1 MGAQEAGAASDQYTL
16 FEMHEITP
24 ERSFLAKLWL
34 SLGHI
39 TAKRSV
45 DYVIIIV
52 GGSAR
57 LIFGRIDQECLSAVS
72 GRRRSIVLT
81 LDGYAAIDQ
90 SATSV

>member
-1 MGAQEAGAASDQYTL
+1 MGAQEAGAASNQYTL
-16 FEMHEITP
+16 FEMHEITS

-52 GGSAR
+52 GGSPR
-57 LIFGRIDQECLSAVS
+57 LIFGRIIEGDVDMDDLGE
-72 GRRRSIVLT
+72 LT
-81 LDGYAAIDQ
+81 LLQKSLRSSTD
-90 SATSV
+90 